1 MAFLAEYL
9 IALRTSGWLVDLD
22 VQMHLGVNIN
32 KLYQFML
39 CHHLKLVI
47 FSWNRIVK
55 IQSLTGVNVAM
66 RISYDKSIF
75 TQPNKLIL
83 YIKLKCN
90 CQTPYPLHFKS
101 SIVQGSKLDS
111 SSSFTPWSFTCSMC
125 LLRVHFLLNILA
137 QCGQT
142 MPSTLWC
149 LLMCDVKSA
158 AS

>member
-1 MAFLAEYL
+1 MDYLDVAVKVAFLAEYL

-75 TQPNKLIL
+75 TQPSKLIL
-83 YIKLKCN
+83 YIK
-90 CQTPYPLHFKS
+90 
-101 SIVQGSKLDS
+101 VQ
-111 SSSFTPWSFTCSMC
+111 M
-125 LLRVHFLLNILA
+125 
-137 QCGQT
+137 
-142 MPSTLWC
+142 
-149 LLMCDVKSA
+149 
-158 AS
+158 